1 MLSTWLQCVPLKCDS
16 FLGVVR
22 NSNLIFST
30 FSARR
35 HPLPWNMPGNG
46 LTRVL
51 SLQVGPVVLGTLF
64 RHFLARRE
72 GKELLDE
79 DESRI
84 DLRRGELVYDQM
96 FNVIKLFLET
106 ASLSVPR
113 FRSAYAERAHVPV
126 CQSHD

>member
-1 MLSTWLQCVPLKCDS
+1 
-16 FLGVVR
+16 
-22 NSNLIFST
+22 
-30 FSARR
+30 
-35 HPLPWNMPGNG
+35 MPGNG

-64 RHFLARRE
+64 RHFLARHK
-72 GKELLDE
+72 GKELVDE

-106 ASLSVPR
+106 ASLSVAP
-113 FRSAYAERAHVPV
+113 FLLAHAKRAHLLV